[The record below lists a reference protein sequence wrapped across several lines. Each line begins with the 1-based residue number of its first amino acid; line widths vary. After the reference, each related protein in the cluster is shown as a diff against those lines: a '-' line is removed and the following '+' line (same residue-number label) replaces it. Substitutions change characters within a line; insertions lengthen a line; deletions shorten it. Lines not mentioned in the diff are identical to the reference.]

1 MPFTLAH
8 PAAIVP
14 LYKIFKDRLSLTG
27 LIIGSIVPDTEYAVN
42 TVTRSVISH
51 TTKGIFYY
59 DLPMGILI
67 AVCYHAFI
75 KQVFTYQLPEF
86 FRNRLAPFAELN
98 WFQYLKKNSITFL
111 LSLMAGIVLHI
122 GWDSFTHDGGYLV
135 RRNPILTTEVISG
148 LKINRLFWHISTI
161 AGLYVMYRFFVSYPS
176 VALPENK
183 KPDKNFWPLVF
194 LVACVIMF
202 LHWLPF
208 VRPQEARFIFI
219 SFFGSMALGICV
231 ICFIFRMKMISRNE

>member
-14 LYKIFKDRLSLTG
+14 LYKVLKDRVSLTG
-27 LIIGSIVPDTEYAVN
+27 LIVGSIVPDTEYAIN

-51 TTKGIFYY
+51 TTRGIFLY
-59 DLPMGILI
+59 DLPMGIII

-75 KQVFTYQLPEF
+75 KQVLTYQLPPY
-86 FRNRLAPFAELN
+86 FRNRLIPYAEIN
-98 WFQYLKKNSITFL
+98 WFDYLKNHILVFL
-111 LSLMAGIVLHI
+111 LSLLIGIVLHI
-122 GWDSFTHDGGYLV
+122 GWDSFTHDAGYLV
-135 RRNPILTTEVISG
+135 RRNPVLTTTILG
-148 LKINRLFWHISTI
+148 TLKLNRLLWHISTI
-161 AGLYVMYRFFVSYPS
+161 AGLYIMYRFFNSYKPL
-176 VALPENK
+176 VFTGNK
-183 KPDKNFWPLVF
+183 KPDRNFWPLVF
-194 LVACVIMF
+194 LVGCVFMF

-231 ICFIFRMKMISRNE
+231 ICFIFRMKILSRNE